1 MKSWQTNSS
10 NFNLLM
16 NLSNKE
22 VSVEMNVKIYQ
33 CQRWKV
39 FICNSKIKRK
49 NLTKIFH
56 NHPKRSLLMKIFPQ
70 VFLHQLRIKTPQ
82 LLQREQNIWIEATGK
97 MRGLNLWIVFREFHK
112 IWESL
117 TNGEM
122 VMRVLWD
129 EILLKK
135 KKFRDWRQAILHQD
149 IWLLRMKRPRSHFQF
164 KDSTSLWN
172 RAICYQVMQRAL
184 WQIHT
189 WHKICW
195 KVQTREIVIKI
206 ILLKWM
212 SMAYQVVEKMIFI
225 RKSPRIEQEFHLHR
239 NKWLAKEIVRLVVFS
254 ECQALDRRY
263 QLKHFRVRWKFSRT
277 LDNLSIYLADNHL
290 KIIKS
295 FQ

>member
-1 MKSWQTNSS
+1 
-10 NFNLLM
+10 
-16 NLSNKE
+16 
-22 VSVEMNVKIYQ
+22 
-33 CQRWKV
+33 
-39 FICNSKIKRK
+39 
-49 NLTKIFH
+49 
-56 NHPKRSLLMKIFPQ
+56 MKIFPQ

-135 KKFRDWRQAILHQD
+135 KKFRDWRQAILRQD
-149 IWLLRMKRPRSHFQF
+149 IWLLRMKRPRSHFLF